1 MPLGPVQHRAA
12 QGQGGRYWR
21 DRIGRARVAGQLP
34 SVAPTMG
41 EMKQFRILSREGEE
55 MDLRGITMCA
65 ASTVVEAI
73 GKDAFGPY
81 FVDATRRPSMASRR
95 ETYT

>member
-1 MPLGPVQHRAA
+1 MPLGPVQRGAA

-21 DRIGRARVAGQLP
+21 DRIERARVARQLP

-41 EMKQFRILSREGEE
+41 ELKQFRTLSREGEK

-65 ASTVVEAI
+65 AVVEAI
-73 GKDAFGPY
+73 GKDALRPY
-81 FVDATRRPSMASRR
+81 FVDATRRP
-95 ETYT
+95 